1 MIANGVMLS
10 IQECEMLLELVHRLS
25 YEEYKKMTPQQLDLI
40 TGLRSV
46 VRDDPIGTH
55 IQQYHD

>member
-1 MIANGVMLS
+1 
-10 IQECEMLLELVHRLS
+10 MLLKLVHKIP
-25 YEEYKKMTPQQLDLI
+25 YKEMTPQQLDLI

-46 VRDDPIGTH
+46 VMDDPIGTH